1 MGEEWKRQEETE
13 RTNVKKVLFF
23 LFYSQSSYF
32 RMSVLAQFF
41 FFKERFLVK
50 SIYLSK
56 EKQTWNESLVLMTFG
71 GSLPAPMVSDYMVF
85 LTPVMRHK

>member
-1 MGEEWKRQEETE
+1 MGEEWKRGGD
-13 RTNVKKVLFF
+13 RKNKRKKSSLISLLFSEFLFEDVSTWKILFF
-23 LFYSQSSYF
+23 K
-32 RMSVLAQFF
+32 RKM
-41 FFKERFLVK
+41 LVK

-71 GSLPAPMVSDYMVF
+71 GSLPAPTVSDYMVF